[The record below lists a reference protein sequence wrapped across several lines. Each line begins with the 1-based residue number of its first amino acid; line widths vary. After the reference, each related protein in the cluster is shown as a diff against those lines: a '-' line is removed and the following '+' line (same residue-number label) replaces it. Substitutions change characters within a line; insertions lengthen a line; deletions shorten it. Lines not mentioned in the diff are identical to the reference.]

1 MLTKV
6 WMNDCDLERIKAL
19 SLKAFDKDDIDET
32 IVPSTLNA
40 VLSIY
45 EKEHKDCY
53 YHTVDR
59 ATTYI
64 CELPTPIYD
73 RIMDDV
79 TSELEMLM
87 IGRPLE
93 DKLNAIHD
101 AMDSRLCDL
110 ENLIDIKKYLK

>member
-19 SLKAFDKDDIDET
+19 SLKDFNDYEIDET
-32 IVPSTLNA
+32 IIASTLGN

-45 EKEHKDCY
+45 EHEHKDCY
-53 YHTVDR
+53 YHTVER
-59 ATTYI
+59 VSTYI
-64 CELPTPIYD
+64 CELPAPIYD
-73 RIMDDV
+73 CIMDDV
-79 TSELEMLM
+79 IKELEVVMEGQSL
-87 IGRPLE
+87 G

-110 ENLIDIKKYLK
+110 ANLIYIDKYLK